1 MPRPGVGIRVD
12 LREGWS
18 AMALG
23 WDKETYGKAG
33 NAMARGLYDQFI
45 LQSEVYSLRR
55 EGVMKKESLVLTQ
68 GKLSEFLT
76 MKIIVTLGCGS
87 DYYEH

>member
-1 MPRPGVGIRVD
+1 
-12 LREGWS
+12 
-18 AMALG
+18 MALG

-55 EGVMKKESLVLTQ
+55 EGVPKVIKMFDFLGGLLAGARKLV
-68 GKLSEFLT
+68 K
-76 MKIIVTLGCGS
+76 C
-87 DYYEH
+87 

>member
-1 MPRPGVGIRVD
+1 
-12 LREGWS
+12 
-18 AMALG
+18 MALG

-55 EGVMKKESLVLTQ
+55 GGVMNKESLMLTQ
-68 GKLSEFLT
+68 GKLSGIF
-76 MKIIVTLGCGS
+76 
-87 DYYEH
+87 DYENYCYSGLRFRLL